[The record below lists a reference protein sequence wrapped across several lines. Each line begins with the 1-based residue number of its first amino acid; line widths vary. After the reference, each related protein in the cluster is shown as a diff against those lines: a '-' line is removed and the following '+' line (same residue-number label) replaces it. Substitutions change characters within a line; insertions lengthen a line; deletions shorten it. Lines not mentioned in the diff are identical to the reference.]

1 MLQTITVLNAERDK
15 AYKELSKR
23 IEREKEMAVLE
34 RKIEL
39 KRYMKEKRKRIAPG
53 NKDSAPIYKF
63 NYVRKK

>member
-1 MLQTITVLNAERDK
+1 MNTERDK
-15 AYKELSKR
+15 SYRELSKR

-39 KRYMKEKRKRIAPG
+39 KRYMKEKMRRIAPG
-53 NKDSAPIYKF
+53 NKDSAPMYKF